1 METTNDRLIKYMEF
15 KGLTAYKLTKEANL
29 SVGLISKSAKRGL
42 GLNTETIGKILLAY
56 QEINPIW
63 FITGKGDM
71 IMNQNEV
78 EPVNL
83 KPNSQDV
90 TISLDL
96 LLDMQKK
103 LDFLVKHALKEIS
116 DKEYL
121 EVLNAIK

>member
-78 EPVNL
+78 ESVNL